1 MGEHAN
7 ETTQEPGTAG
17 TSARHAS
24 LNRFSSDHEHRHP
37 DESNFFTPHAAES
50 TQHNC
55 CVMPIP
61 PLDLDT
67 GNLPAGIHSATWEEI
82 LTTFGSSPRRLELL
96 GGLRRGLESLR
107 AA

>member
-37 DESNFFTPHAAES
+37 DESNFFTPQVSKSRFVSCCGSVVLMDESAES
-50 TQHNC
+50 
-55 CVMPIP
+55 VA
-61 PLDLDT
+61 PLQ
-67 GNLPAGIHSATWEEI
+67 
-82 LTTFGSSPRRLELL
+82 RLAD
-96 GGLRRGLESLR
+96 GLEASEVVAAQEDIDVGSAAFMPR
-107 AA
+107 ASGS